1 MNKKTAT
8 NFVLVLSGV
17 SEPDSQLENGLYEAG
32 CDDATLAFRNGV
44 PYLEFDREA
53 ESLEEA
59 ILSAVRDT
67 DRADPRIRV
76 VRVEPGDLVNASEIA
91 RRIECTREYVR
102 LLTQGKRGKGD
113 FPTPYSGITSKTLVW
128 SWADVVRWLY
138 DHKVIEDRTLLDA
151 AEIVRDINDALE
163 VRENPAV
170 IDRRLK
176 YLRELG
182 GRKSTAPDVA

>member
-1 MNKKTAT
+1 MSKKTTA

-17 SEPDSQLENGLYEAG
+17 SEPDSRLEDGLYEAG

-53 ESLEEA
+53 GSLEKA
-59 ILSAVRDT
+59 VLSAVRDT
-67 DRADPRIRV
+67 ERADPRIKV

-91 RRIECTREYVR
+91 RRIGCTREYVR
-102 LLTQGKRGKGD
+102 LLTQGKRGKGE
-113 FPTPYSGITSKTLVW
+113 FPTPHSGITSKALVW

-138 DHKVIEDRTLLDA
+138 EHKVIEDRTILDA

-163 VRENPAV
+163 VRENPAI